1 MKSTKS
7 IKEILEN
14 PEIFEINREKAH
26 SDHNFKTLE
35 AELKQDLCGSWDFY
49 YSETLENRPVDFFK
63 EDFDISDFK
72 KIQVPGHIQ
81 LQGYGK
87 PQYVNVQYPWEGKED
102 IVPPSI
108 PSKNPVGSY
117 VKYFDVEKSLLNK
130 ETFISFQGVEPAFSL
145 WLNGNYVGYS
155 EDSFTPSEFNITPYL
170 KEKNN
175 KLAVEVYRYSSA
187 SWLEDQDFWRF
198 FGIFREVYLYAI
210 PEIHVRDV
218 KTIADYDYENQTG
231 IFTWDLEIIQNKKSK
246 SENTEYKINVE
257 LKDIQNNIIFSGEGI
272 SGSVNLKKIN
282 PWSAEDP
289 NLYDF
294 EI

>member
-35 AELKQDLCGSWDFY
+35 GELKQDLCGSWDFY
-49 YSETLENRPVDFFK
+49 YSDTLENRPVDFFK
-63 EDFDISDFK
+63 EDFDISEFK

-145 WLNGNYVGYS
+145 
-155 EDSFTPSEFNITPYL
+155 
-170 KEKNN
+170 
-175 KLAVEVYRYSSA
+175 
-187 SWLEDQDFWRF
+187 
-198 FGIFREVYLYAI
+198 
-210 PEIHVRDV
+210 
-218 KTIADYDYENQTG
+218 
-231 IFTWDLEIIQNKKSK
+231 
-246 SENTEYKINVE
+246 
-257 LKDIQNNIIFSGEGI
+257 
-272 SGSVNLKKIN
+272 
-282 PWSAEDP
+282 
-289 NLYDF
+289 
-294 EI
+294 